1 MNFWNFAMAHP
12 YATTFIGAAVV
23 ASGLGVG
30 VSFARN
36 KTPIIGSFSPS
47 FSLNLGKQEETA
59 TDMNDII
66 AKKEEL

>member
-1 MNFWNFAMAHP
+1 MNFWTFAMAHP

-30 VSFARN
+30 ISFARN

-47 FSLNLGKQEETA
+47 FSLNFGKQEEAA
-59 TDMNDII
+59 TDKNNII
-66 AKKEEL
+66 TKKEEM

>member
-1 MNFWNFAMAHP
+1 MVHP
-12 YATTFIGAAVV
+12 YATTFISLAVA

-47 FSLNLGKQEETA
+47 FSLNLGKQEEKA
-59 TDMNDII
+59 TGRNNIVAD
-66 AKKEEL
+66 KEEM